1 LIKLV
6 LLAALSA
13 APLFTA
19 GPVETVAEGF
29 VFTEGPLWWKG
40 TLYFSDIPA
49 DTIYTP
55 DKQVFRKPSG
65 QSNGLTLDREGRLLA
80 AEHQGRRVS
89 RTEADGTITVIA
101 DRFEGKRLNSPNDV
115 IVRKDGMVFFTDPPY
130 GLAGGLEGDE
140 AELDFAGVFAVMPG
154 SPAIALARD
163 FKKPN
168 GLALSMDEKTL
179 YVADSEVGHLRAFDV
194 AADGTLSNGRV
205 FCEMPGPDGIK
216 VDLEGKIWATGGDGV
231 RLIDSKG
238 ALLQTLEM
246 PMKPTNCG
254 FGGAD
259 GKTLYVTARKTVHKV
274 ALAVAGPLPG
284 AP

>member
-1 LIKLV
+1 MIKLV

-29 VFTEGPLWWKG
+29 VFTEGPVWWNG

-49 DTIYTP
+49 DTIYSA

-65 QSNGLTLDREGRLLA
+65 QSNGLTLDGEGRLLA
-80 AEHQGRRVS
+80 AEHQNRRVS

-115 IVRKDGMVFFTDPPY
+115 IVRKDGMIFFTDPPY
-130 GLAGGLEGDE
+130 GLPGGLEGDQ
-140 AELDFAGVFAVMPG
+140 AELDFAGVFAVKPG
-154 SPAIALARD
+154 EPAVALARD

-205 FCEMPGPDGIK
+205 FHEMAGPDGIK

-231 RLIDSKG
+231 RLIDTKG
-238 ALLQTLEM
+238 TLLQTLEM

-259 GKTLYVTARKTVHKV
+259 GKTLYVTARKTVHQV
-274 ALAVAGPLPG
+274 ALTVAGPLPG
-284 AP
+284 AR